1 MIFLFDNIT
10 DKIDFASLL
19 ISVFESPKDH
29 KFIFCGKDKK
39 FYDSLIKTQ
48 KVKSYLFTY
57 YPDLNTDFEKLINK
71 KIFFRPDY
79 EKTINF
85 LKSKN
90 YNLYGTTPSKAS
102 NSVFELKLK
111 QKSVFVF
118 GSENGLSQKK
128 IELLTMLIHYPLN
141 KASFLKIR
149 NIFPIV
155 HGIISEKSFASKQK
169 KLIKKSAPSKKI
181 TSIKK
186 FKRK

>member
-10 DKIDFASLL
+10 DKIDFASIL

-29 KFIFCGKDKK
+29 KFIFCGKEKE
-39 FYDSLIKTQ
+39 FYQSLIKTQ

-57 YPDLNTDFEKLINK
+57 YPNLSVDFEKIINK

-85 LKSKN
+85 LKKKN
-90 YNLYGTTPSKAS
+90 YNLYGTTPSKQS

-111 QKSVFVF
+111 EKSVFVF
-118 GSENGLSQKK
+118 GSENGLSKK
-128 IELLTMLIHYPLN
+128 KLELLTMLIHYPLN

-155 HGIISEKSFASKQK
+155 HGIISEKNFALK
-169 KLIKKSAPSKKI
+169 KNKMVDR
-181 TSIKK
+181 SIKPK
-186 FKRK
+186 PKNTVKRFKRR